1 MGTHPIF
8 ESDFDCLTECLII
21 QPSASTLPPSLTTC
35 RLMLV
40 TSTPSV
46 TVNAGTTTLTFSA
59 ALPYVRRRVRTLSHA
74 STSAPPLPRHAHRSG
89 PPSGTSNAPKVAS
102 QPTSTHWSPPIS
114 SQKTSKLSQ
123 ST

>member
-21 QPSASTLPPSLTTC
+21 QLSASTLPPSLTTC
-35 RLMLV
+35 QLMLV

-59 ALPYVRRRVRTLSHA
+59 VLPYVRRRVRTLSHA

-102 QPTSTHWSPPIS
+102 QPIS